1 MAKKKARRKKPQG
14 SSPRYL
20 LERDADP
27 NPIRQ
32 FELWL
37 DDARRARV
45 IEPTAMTLATTTRAG
60 VPSARVLL
68 LKGVDR
74 RGFVFFTNYESQKGR
89 ELGENPRAA
98 LVFWWGKLERQV
110 KVSGAVTRV
119 PDAESDVYFATR
131 PAGSRIGA
139 IASAQSTV
147 LASREELDRRVREL
161 TKQYPDGDVPR
172 PPHWG
177 GFRLNPDMLEFWQ
190 GRADRLHD
198 RLRYRREGSAWIVER
213 LSP

>member
-1 MAKKKARRKKPQG
+1 M
-14 SSPRYL
+14 
-20 LERDADP
+20 
-27 NPIRQ
+27 
-32 FELWL
+32 
-37 DDARRARV
+37 
-45 IEPTAMTLATTTRAG
+45 
-60 VPSARVLL
+60 
-68 LKGVDR
+68 
-74 RGFVFFTNYESQKGR
+74 
-89 ELGENPRAA
+89 
-98 LVFWWGKLERQV
+98 
-110 KVSGAVTRV
+110 RV

-147 LASREELDRRVREL
+147 LASRADLDRRVKEL
-161 TKQYPDGDVPR
+161 TKRYPDGDVPR

-198 RLRYRREGSAWIVER
+198 RLRYRREGGGWIVER